1 MKISVNILCW
11 NTVRTLLETL
21 RIVKDDLKDIPS
33 EIIVVDN
40 GSNDGTRE
48 VMEGMVALAS
58 NPSIKYI
65 RNNSNLGISKGKNQG
80 IDASTGDYIMLVDG
94 DIVPVPN
101 SINCLSNYL
110 DSHPDDMAIGFLP
123 NKFTREKNRN
133 GAINHE
139 VRCNVLEPIEEH
151 KGHCVY
157 YGMYRKEVWKEL
169 GIHFDENMGVGY
181 GYEDLDTYMQM
192 EREGIK
198 QLVAGINHKCGKYYH
213 EINSSIRQMGFEK
226 YMETCK
232 DRGEYFKKK
241 WAGVNVVG

>member
-11 NTVRTLLETL
+11 NTVKTLIETL
-21 RIVKDDLKDIPS
+21 KIVSEDLKHISS

-48 VMEGMVALAS
+48 VMEEMVKLNG

-65 RNNSNLGISKGKNQG
+65 VNSTNLGISKGKNQG

-110 DSHPDDMAIGFLP
+110 DNHPDDMAIGFLP
-123 NKFTREKNRN
+123 NKFTNAKNKN

-139 VRCNVLEPIEEH
+139 VRCNILDPIEEH

-157 YGMYRKEVWKEL
+157 YGMYRREVWDK
-169 GIHFDENMGVGY
+169 IHFDETFGVGY

-192 EREGIK
+192 EKLGIK
-198 QLVAGINHKCGKYYH
+198 QLVAGINFKCGKYYH

-226 YMETCK
+226 YMSTSMQRSK
-232 DRGEYFKKK
+232 VFKSK
-241 WAGVNVVG
+241 WEGVNVVH